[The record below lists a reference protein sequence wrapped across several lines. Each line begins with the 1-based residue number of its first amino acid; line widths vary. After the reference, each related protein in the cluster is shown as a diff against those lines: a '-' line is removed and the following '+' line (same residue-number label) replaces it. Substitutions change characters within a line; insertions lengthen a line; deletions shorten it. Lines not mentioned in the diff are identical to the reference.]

1 MTFHLDLQVGA
12 LAWATVLSLALL
24 VVAILSYIRSR
35 ERRILL
41 ITVAFGVFFV
51 KNLVLVALLFASLS
65 EGLLLY
71 SALFDT
77 AILVS
82 FYFALFRRRSP

>member
-1 MTFHLDLQVGA
+1 MTFHLDLQIGA

-24 VVAILSYIRSR
+24 VVAILSYLRSR
-35 ERRILL
+35 EGRILL
-41 ITVAFGVFFV
+41 IAVAFGAFFV
-51 KNLVLVALLFASLS
+51 KNLVLAVFLFVSIS
-65 EGLLLY
+65 EGILLY
-71 SALFDT
+71 AALFDT

>member
-1 MTFHLDLQVGA
+1 MTFHIDLQIGA
-12 LAWATVLSLALL
+12 LAWATVLSLVLL
-24 VVAILSYIRSR
+24 VVALLSYLRSR

-41 ITVAFGVFFV
+41 ISVAFGAFFT
-51 KNLVLVALLFASLS
+51 KNLVLTAFLFASLP
-65 EGLLLY
+65 EGLLVY

-82 FYFALFRRRSP
+82 FYFALFRRRSS

>member
-1 MTFHLDLQVGA
+1 MTFHLELQIGA
-12 LAWATVLSLALL
+12 LAWATILSLALL
-24 VVAILSYIRSR
+24 VIALLSYLRSR

-41 ITVAFGVFFV
+41 VSVAFGAFFV
-51 KNLVLVALLFASLS
+51 KNLVLSVLLFAALP

-71 SALFDT
+71 AALFDT

-82 FYFALFRRRSP
+82 FYFALFRRRSA

>member
-1 MTFHLDLQVGA
+1 MTFHLDLQIGA

-24 VVAILSYIRSR
+24 VIALLSYLRAR

-41 ITVAFGVFFV
+41 LAVAFGAFFV
-51 KNLVLVALLFASLS
+51 KNLALTVLLFASLP

-71 SALFDT
+71 SALLDT

-82 FYFALFRRRSP
+82 FYFALFRRRSS